1 MVKKSIVAVFLT
13 VFSIFNIFAGNIT
26 LSGVYQG
33 KNLYVQN
40 PFTSDMK
47 EFCTQEVY
55 VNNVKVITNPTSSA
69 FEIDLSHLKIND
81 VVNIKI
87 VHKDDCKPKILN
99 AQVIRVKS
107 AFQFVSF
114 NVTEE
119 NIEFVTKGEK
129 ASSKIILEQFRNNNW
144 LALFDLNAKGGADNN
159 NYRLESYHNSG
170 LNKYRLK
177 YHDQTG
183 EVFYS
188 KVVEFNSTLPEAK
201 FAPLRV
207 SKNITF
213 TRKLHFEILD
223 AYGNVV
229 KKGEGAEVD
238 CSELTTGVYYV
249 NFDNKSEKFLKK

>member
-1 MVKKSIVAVFLT
+1 MVTKTILSVALT
-13 VFSIFNIFAGNIT
+13 LFTFVNLFAGNIT
-26 LSGVYQG
+26 LTGVYQG

-55 VNNVKVITNPTSSA
+55 VNNVKVNTNPTSSA

-81 VVNIKI
+81 PVSIKI

-107 AFQFVSF
+107 SFQFVSF
-114 NVTEE
+114 NATEDAL
-119 NIEFVTKGEK
+119 EFVTKGEK
-129 ASSKIILEQFRNNNW
+129 ANSKIIIEQFRNNNW
-144 LALFDLNAKGGADNN
+144 LALSDLAAKGGADNN

-201 FAPLRV
+201 FYPARV
-207 SKNITF
+207 TKNLSF

-223 AYGNVV
+223 AYGNIV
-229 KKGEGAEVD
+229 KKGEGTEVD
-238 CSELTTGVYYV
+238 CSELAAGIYYV